1 MLWQTS
7 LSPAALLSL
16 VLCVGLWL
24 VFFARAL
31 RSDRTGKRKSAAS
44 SAASVAADAAAL
56 AQAQAQQ
63 LLQQQQQLYTLIAPA
78 VRERIGLLEEDAFV
92 PSEVATATA
101 GAAAPT
107 MQPLCDARGVNELAL
122 GWSTAPRIVCNLP
135 SAPIRAK
142 RFNTWTLFGRGGEC
156 VRLKIADLG
165 GGLCFAEIG
174 VAFSAP
180 APRSSSS
187 ASHLSLPG
195 PVVHTEYVAF
205 GGLLGSGGA
214 AAALP
219 DTPLAAFAY
228 DSGRV
233 QVRCTRSRSSPSATS
248 NSPNSTSGG
257 SGGTD
262 ADDDLTLSFR
272 VKDCSSLTGA
282 VGTGGL
288 SLLEGCVT
296 VHWPVAH
303 QVCGG
308 AGLLSDA
315 GRNSSIFNRRSCS
328 TEKQINMRQ
337 TKSNT
342 PSLNAAFSLFFIDS
356 HLPSR

>member
-1 MLWQTS
+1 MLWETS

-24 VFFARAL
+24 IFFARAL
-31 RSDRTGKRKSAAS
+31 KSDRTGKKPAANSAA
-44 SAASVAADAAAL
+44 AVAADAASL
-56 AQAQAQQ
+56 AHAQAQQ
-63 LLQQQQQLYTLIAPA
+63 LQQQQQQLYTLIAPA
-78 VRERIGLLEEDAFV
+78 VRERIGLLDEDAFV
-92 PSEVATATA
+92 PSEAAVATA
-101 GAAAPT
+101 PT
-107 MQPLCDARGVNELAL
+107 PVTQPLCDARGVNELAL

-142 RFNTWTLFGRGGEC
+142 RFNTWTLFGRSGEC

-174 VAFSAP
+174 VAFAAAP
-180 APRSSSS
+180 TPRASSSS
-187 ASHLSLPG
+187 SSSTPHLSAPG
-195 PVVHTEYVAF
+195 PVVHHHEYVAF

-233 QVRCTRSRSSPSATS
+233 QLRCTRTRSSYSTAS
-248 NSPNSTSGG
+248 NSPNSGG

-262 ADDDLTLSFR
+262 ADDDMTLSFR

-282 VGTGGL
+282 VGTGGV

-303 QVCGG
+303 QVRGCCQMRGCQI
-308 AGLLSDA
+308 
-315 GRNSSIFNRRSCS
+315 RVFFNCS
-328 TEKQINMRQ
+328 
-337 TKSNT
+337 
-342 PSLNAAFSLFFIDS
+342 A
-356 HLPSR
+356 